1 MRYSEAN
8 GAIQRITDLS
18 RTVTPLVVAI
28 DGRSGTG
35 KSTLAEYIARE
46 VGATVIDQD
55 DIYSGGSLEDWR
67 KLTPSEKV
75 DRVIDWRCVRAE
87 VLEPLRAG
95 KVATWHPFDWETMAG
110 RSAISISAE
119 PSPIVMLD
127 GAYSSR
133 RELADLI
140 DLSILVVLPEAE
152 RQRRLQLREGEEFFS
167 EWQAVWDEA
176 EAHYF
181 GVLRPPHLFDIV
193 IERSA
198 EASQG
203 E

>member
-1 MRYSEAN
+1 MVVFHEMKYPEAN
-8 GAIQRITDLS
+8 GAIQRITDLA

-35 KSTLAEYIARE
+35 KSTLAEHIAWE
-46 VGATVIDQD
+46 VGATIIDQD
-55 DIYSGGSLEDWR
+55 DFYSGGSLEDWR

-95 KVATWHPFDWETMAG
+95 KVATWHPFDWESMAG
-110 RSAISISAE
+110 GSAVSISAE
-119 PSPIVMLD
+119 PSSIVMLD

-140 DLSILVVLPEAE
+140 DLSILVVLPESGRGRDGCSCVKARSSSPNGRPSGMKRKRTILE
-152 RQRRLQLREGEEFFS
+152 CSGRRTSLTS
-167 EWQAVWDEA
+167 
-176 EAHYF
+176 
-181 GVLRPPHLFDIV
+181 
-193 IERSA
+193 
-198 EASQG
+198 
-203 E
+203 